1 MEMARLGTALA
12 SIVSIM
18 PPSRRSNIEPIP
30 LLETGYE
37 ERTDEEALWSDFMA
51 VGMDMRVAM
60 RKHEQSIIRE

>member
-1 MEMARLGTALA
+1 MEMARLGSALA
-12 SIVSIM
+12 SIVSIT
-18 PPSRRSNIEPIP
+18 PPRRRKIEPIP

-37 ERTDEEALWSDFMA
+37 GRTDKDALWSDFMA